1 MRELKILKIR
11 KLYKVKENY
20 VNENFAFETVFKKDV
35 LKLINRLF
43 HMRSPVSVLKK
54 SILAYY
60 EKLTDIFNN

>member
-43 HMRSPVSVLKK
+43 HMRSQFQYSRNLSWPIMK
-54 SILAYY
+54 
-60 EKLTDIFNN
+60 N